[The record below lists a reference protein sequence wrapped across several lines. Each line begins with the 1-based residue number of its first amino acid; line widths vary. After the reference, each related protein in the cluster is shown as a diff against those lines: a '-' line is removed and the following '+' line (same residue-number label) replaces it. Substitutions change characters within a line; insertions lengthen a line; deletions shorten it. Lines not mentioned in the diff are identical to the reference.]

1 MKIER
6 VVSPGGIE
14 AWLVESHANPLI
26 AMRFAFRGGASQDDP
41 GKEGLAYFI
50 SAMMDEGAG
59 DLDAV
64 AFQEREQGLAM
75 RMDFDASRDVMLGN
89 VQTLT
94 ANQDAVFDLVRLALT
109 KPRFDKDAVER
120 VRAQILAGL
129 KFDENDPETVASLAW
144 DRLAFPSHPYG
155 RPVKGTTASI
165 ASISPDDLRSYS
177 DRVFARDKL
186 VISVVGDIDADRA
199 WRARSTTSS
208 ALCPPKPCSR
218 PWPTPTLRL
227 GPSQQIIEM
236 DVPQS
241 VAQFGHRGIARKDDD
256 FIPAYVLNYII
267 GGGGFSSRL
276 MEEVR
281 EKRGLAYSVHSNLF
295 PFQHGAV
302 FVGNVATKNEAVGQS
317 LAVIEDELRRLA
329 EQGPTAEELESAK
342 SYLTG
347 AYALRFESSSSIANQ
362 LLWIQIEDLGI
373 DYVNHRNELI
383 EAVSLDDIKRV
394 AKRLFEADRL
404 ITTIVG
410 KPVATIDAGSSRAS
424 EASCRCRNPFR
435 LPRSEHRRSW
445 PAASLARR
453 QSCHA
458 GAAPCRLAR
467 GLRQIARCL
476 CCACPNGATTSLP
489 PARR

>member
-1 MKIER
+1 MARSSRLPLLLFVAASLIGAGAQAGEVSGMKIER

-41 GKEGLAYFI
+41 DKEGLAYFI

-144 DRLAFPSHPYG
+144 DRLAFPRHPDG

-177 DRVFARDKL
+177 ERVFARDKL
-186 VISVVGDIDADRA
+186 VISVVGDIDAAALGRA
-199 WRARSTTSS
+199 LDHIFGDLPANAVL
-208 ALCPPKPCSR
+208 ALVADANPP
-218 PWPTPTLRL
+218 L
-227 GPSQQIIEM
+227 GPSQEIIEM

-241 VAQFGHRGIARKDDD
+241 VAQFGHRGIARKDED
-256 FIPAYVLNYII
+256 FIAAYVLNYII

-317 LAVIEDELRRLA
+317 LEVIENELRRLA

-347 AYALRFESSSSIANQ
+347 SYALRFESSSSIANQ

-383 EAVSLDDIKRV
+383 EAVSLEDIKRV
-394 AKRLFEADRL
+394 AKRLFETDRL

-410 KPVATIDAGSSRAS
+410 KPVATKTQAVPG
-424 EASCRCRNPFR
+424 
-435 LPRSEHRRSW
+435 
-445 PAASLARR
+445 
-453 QSCHA
+453 
-458 GAAPCRLAR
+458 
-467 GLRQIARCL
+467 
-476 CCACPNGATTSLP
+476 
-489 PARR
+489 